1 MALNQDEFKYLLVR
15 NQSPFDATI
24 QVVEHSPNGRVYVLS
39 PDLLAGHSWLYRLDK
54 EDSIPS
60 GTELQAQVIYELN
73 TGRDDFILTFS
84 RAATSQKAI
93 YLVQG
98 TKDKPKIV
106 YAGPDNA
113 DELPFSFPT
122 DQKLR
127 DYSKSVADKVIPA
140 PPNSLTQRI
149 RWLQCVVKNKT
160 QFRIV
165 LQDLHTYFDSG
176 RYWQPPSDILP
187 FDQMIFT
194 CCEGDNTL
202 FTGATGGTA
211 FRIILD
217 PVTSYNIAV
226 GWTNPYA
233 GSIKGGIVN
242 SIDPKAGY
250 DCASDE
256 GNALKSDL
264 KLKGINTD
272 GKSGEWTLNMSAAV
286 GSTIVYTVSQIRV
299 A

>member
-1 MALNQDEFKYLLVR
+1 MALKQDQFKHLLVR
-15 NQSPFDATI
+15 NESPFDVTI

-39 PDLLAGHSWLYRLDK
+39 PDLSAGHSWLYRLDK
-54 EDSIPS
+54 EDGIPN

-73 TGRDDFILTFS
+73 TGRDNSILTFS
-84 RAATSQKAI
+84 RAATSRKAK

-106 YAGPDNA
+106 YAGPYDA

-122 DQKLR
+122 DQELR
-127 DYSKSVADKVIPA
+127 DYSKLVAGKVIPA
-140 PPNSLTQRI
+140 PPKSLIQKS

-194 CCEGDNTL
+194 CCEGDNTR

-211 FRIILD
+211 FRLILD
-217 PVTSYNIAV
+217 PVTWYNIAV
-226 GWTNPYA
+226 GWTNPCF
-233 GSIKGGIVN
+233 GSIKAGIVH

-250 DCASDE
+250 GCASGE

-272 GKSGEWTLNMSAAV
+272 GKSGEWTLNMSATA
-286 GSTIVYTVSQIRV
+286 GSTIVYTISEVRV

>member
-1 MALNQDEFKYLLVR
+1 MALKQDQFKYLLVR

-24 QVVEHSPNGRVYVLS
+24 QMVEPSPNGRVYVLS
-39 PDLLAGHSWLYRLDK
+39 PDLSAGHSWLYHLDK
-54 EDSIPS
+54 EDGIPN
-60 GTELQAQVIYELN
+60 GIELQAQVIYELN
-73 TGRDDFILTFS
+73 TGRDNSILTFS
-84 RAATSQKAI
+84 RAAASQKAK

-106 YAGPDNA
+106 YAGPSDA

-122 DQKLR
+122 DQELR

-140 PPNSLTQRI
+140 PPKSLTQKS
-149 RWLQCVVKNKT
+149 RWLQCVVKNNT

-165 LQDLHTYFDSG
+165 LQDLHTYFNSG

-187 FDQMIFT
+187 FDQMIFS

-211 FRIILD
+211 FRLLLD
-217 PVTSYNIAV
+217 SVTSYNIAV

-233 GSIKGGIVN
+233 GSIKAGIVN
-242 SIDPKAGY
+242 SIYPKDGC
-250 DCASDE
+250 DCASDV
-256 GNALKSDL
+256 GNALKFDL

-272 GKSGEWTLNMSAAV
+272 GRSGEWSLNMSAAA
-286 GSTIVYTVSQIRV
+286 GSTIVYTISEVRV